1 MEEIK
6 LYVGN
11 LPYNISE
18 EDLSSAFGQ
27 AGNVSDVFIVKDK
40 FTGKAR
46 GFAFVTLDSEEAAN
60 KAIEMFNGEDFGGR
74 ELVVN
79 IARPKEERSGGGG
92 GGRNFGGGG
101 GGGFGGGRGGNR
113 DRGGRR

>member
-11 LPYNISE
+11 LPYSVAK
-18 EDLSSAFGQ
+18 EDLESAFGQ
-27 AGNVSDVFIVKDK
+27 AGNVTDVFIVKDK
-40 FTGKAR
+40 FTGRPR
-46 GFAFVTLDSEEAAN
+46 GFAFVTIEGEEAAN

-79 IARPKEERSGGGG
+79 VARPKEESGHSGGHGHHG
-92 GGRNFGGGG
+92 GGRGNA
-101 GGGFGGGRGGNR
+101 GGGRGGNR
-113 DRGGRR
+113 GRR